1 MRTLTIVT
9 LAAAV
14 AAAGPLAAQQVASA
28 ATGTTPNAAAP
39 NAAAPN
45 GTAPNGG
52 AAADSG
58 GKPTATAPAKA
69 SNLPPIQLQ
78 RLRPADQRGINVFE
92 TPKDDPTPYT
102 GFKLGF
108 GAAFTQQFQ
117 GLGQS
122 NTAAP
127 NVVNGV
133 NTNQLVSIGHGPNNA
148 VANAYVGAQLAKGI
162 RVSMTAY
169 LSARHHNEA
178 WVKDGYLQVDES
190 PLDVPALNTLMQYVT
205 IKAGHFEINYGDAH
219 FRRTDNGNAM
229 YNPLVGNYILDAFVP
244 QIGGEVYLRGR
255 GLARGA
261 FVMGGVTNGE
271 EKGMVQK
278 ATQRSPAF
286 LGKVGIDRQL
296 TTDVRA
302 RLTGSWYGQ
311 SKAANQVL
319 FSGDRAGS
327 RYYSVITN
335 STDET
340 ATAWTGAVQP
350 FSGPTGPLHAVV
362 VNPFL
367 KYKGLEYFGNFEQ
380 AKGRLATETTLRTIT
395 QVVNEVTLRGL
406 GDDVYLSGR
415 YNTVSGQL
423 AGITNDVSVKRYQV
437 GGGWFVTPTILT
449 KLEWVNQKYV
459 DFPSKDIRNGAQ
471 FKGFM
476 LEGTVAF

>member
-1 MRTLTIVT
+1 MRTHTTIVT
-9 LAAAV
+9 LAAALL
-14 AAAGPLAAQQVASA
+14 AGAPLAAQQDGNGPASKADTTTSA
-28 ATGTTPNAAAP
+28 APS
-39 NAAAPN
+39 
-45 GTAPNGG
+45 TA
-52 AAADSG
+52 
-58 GKPTATAPAKA
+58 KP
-69 SNLPPIQLQ
+69 SNLPPITLQ
-78 RLRPADQRGINVFE
+78 RLRPADKRGINVFE
-92 TPKDDPTPYT
+92 TPKDDPIPFT
-102 GFKLGF
+102 GFRLGF

-127 NVVNGV
+127 NVVNGA
-133 NTNQLVSIGHGPNNA
+133 NTNALVQIGHGPNNA

-169 LSARHHNEA
+169 LSARHHNET
-178 WVKDGYLQVDES
+178 WVKDGYLQVDDS
-190 PLDVPALNTLMQYVT
+190 PIDFQPLNTLMQYVT

-229 YNPLVGNYILDAFVP
+229 FNPLVGNYIMDAFVP
-244 QIGGEVYLRGR
+244 QIGGELYLRGR
-255 GLARGA
+255 GLAQGA

-278 ATQRSPAF
+278 AAQRSPAF
-286 LGKVGIDRQL
+286 VGKIGIDRQL
-296 TTDVRA
+296 TKDVRA

-350 FSGPTGPLHAVV
+350 FSGPTGPLHSVV

-367 KYKGLEYFGNFEQ
+367 KVRGLEYFGNFEQ
-380 AKGRLATETTLRTIT
+380 AKGRLASETALRTIT
-395 QVVNEVTLRGL
+395 QTVNEVTLRGL
-406 GDDVYLSGR
+406 GENVYLSGR
-415 YNTVSGQL
+415 YNTVSGKL
-423 AGITNDVSVKRYQV
+423 AGIANDVSVKRYQV
-437 GGGWFVTPTILT
+437 GGGWFVTPTVLT
-449 KLEWVNQKYV
+449 KLEWVNQKYY
-459 DFPSKDIRNGAQ
+459 DFPTKDIRNGAQ